1 MSKWKV
7 PFKRTPPK
15 PGNAHFVIAYKT
27 ETGQRMEFDGEL
39 PKELAQELMLAA
51 CKRNDDKGS

>member
-39 PKELAQELMLAA
+39 PKDLAQELMLAA
-51 CKRNDDKGS
+51 CKSKEA